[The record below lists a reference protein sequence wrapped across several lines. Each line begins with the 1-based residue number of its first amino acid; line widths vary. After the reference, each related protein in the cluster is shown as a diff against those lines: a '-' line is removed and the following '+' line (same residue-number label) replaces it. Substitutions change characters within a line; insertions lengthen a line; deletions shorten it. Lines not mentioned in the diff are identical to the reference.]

1 MSTTTTNS
9 KTPSEIVAESAFLQE
24 LARQVRA
31 YDTFGVYSKWT
42 DELVL
47 SSFVVSKEKKSKI
60 SLEGEVDPAT
70 QLRILCFYRSIAALI
85 EKETGQLC
93 QVVIDLNHE
102 GFGWALVWSG
112 YLMLTARAIRD
123 AHRFGYVSLSKLA
136 AQVERLVKSGI
147 KTVQRFP
154 EVAKA

>member
-9 KTPSEIVAESAFLQE
+9 KNPSDIVAESTFLQE

-47 SSFVVSKEKKSKI
+47 APFVVSKERKGKI

-70 QLRILCFYRSIAALI
+70 QLRILSFYRTIAMLV

-112 YLMLTARAIRD
+112 RLMVTARSLRD
-123 AHRFGYVSLSKLA
+123 AHRFGYVSLEKLA
-136 AQVERLVKSGI
+136 AQGERLVKSGI
-147 KTVQRFP
+147 EAVRRFP
-154 EVAKA
+154 EAARA